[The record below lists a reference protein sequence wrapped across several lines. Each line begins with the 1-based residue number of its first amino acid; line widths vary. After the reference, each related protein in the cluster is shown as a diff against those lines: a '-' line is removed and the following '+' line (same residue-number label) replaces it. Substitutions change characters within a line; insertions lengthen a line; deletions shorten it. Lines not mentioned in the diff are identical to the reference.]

1 MIANKLMV
9 AAVGLMLGASVAAQT
24 QAIKTEIPKTELSL
38 YIKEQC
44 ASLARGGRCSVS
56 FVQVPTGTAPSGD
69 IQQQCAPGWL
79 AHVMAER
86 GTVEKGG
93 VNRGQAVAC
102 GHEQAEQAIRALLL
116 ACDQQTMG
124 ICGDANYVDIKWG
137 FWSGEGE
144 SLARLPMDQSL
155 PIEQLPQAQACAS
168 DVPLQESASCPPS
181 AAVTLRNSGL
191 R

>member
-1 MIANKLMV
+1 MIANKVTL
-9 AAVGLMLGASVAAQT
+9 AALGLVLATGATAQT
-24 QAIKTEIPKTELSL
+24 QLTEIPKTELAL

-44 ASLARGGRCSVS
+44 ASLSRGGRCSVS
-56 FVQVPTGTAPSGD
+56 FVQVPTGTPPSGN
-69 IQQQCAPGWL
+69 IQQQCAPGWV

-102 GHEQAEQAIRALLL
+102 GHEQAEQAIRAVLL

-137 FWSGEGE
+137 YWSGAGE
-144 SLARLPMDQSL
+144 PLTGLPMDQTL
-155 PIEQLPQAQACAS
+155 PIEQLPEAQACAS
-168 DVPLQESASCPPS
+168 VVPLEESAACPPA